1 MPCILEVV
9 EILLEAVLKGL
20 EVVRYRY
27 DGGSVRCVLGVLLC
41 MLFYMLLCILDA
53 TEGWLCLLEVLEV
66 RRRWRYGGVGGAEE
80 LVVPEV
86 IRCVL
91 LCMLEAVEGKL
102 CLWSCWRCR
111 RCRR

>member
-1 MPCILEVV
+1 MRAGGAALH
-9 EILLEAVLKGL
+9 AVLYAALYTGRYGGL
-20 EVVRYRY
+20 ALFA
-27 DGGSVRCVLGVLLC
+27 GGVGGAEE
-41 MLFYMLLCILDA
+41 M
-53 TEGWLCLLEVLEV
+53 EV
-66 RRRWRYGGVGGAEE
+66 RRSWRCGGVGGAEE